1 MVTTLWR
8 RFKKP
13 KHLIKAIESLWLN
26 RPVWM
31 QKRPDS
37 GNRTVVHPDTVTH
50 IWMLVIRRLAC
61 DFDAC
66 HMFLVCAAL
75 KGHL

>member
-1 MVTTLWR
+1 
-8 RFKKP
+8 
-13 KHLIKAIESLWLN
+13 
-26 RPVWM
+26 M
-31 QKRPDS
+31 QERPDS